1 MDSYPIKFPSFDLIT
16 PLSREAKKY
25 SIENFYID
33 IDQYDVIVGYRDV
46 QF

>member
-1 MDSYPIKFPSFDLIT
+1 MNFRSFDLIA